1 MFDFYTKPSQ
11 TKLDQV
17 GPRLIGGWSEVGPSW
32 SEVDPK
38 EEAAMLRSRE
48 KIKWSTSRPFWLKL
62 V

>member
-38 EEAAMLRSRE
+38 EEAAMFRGAAVFRVWGSR
-48 KIKWSTSRPFWLKL
+48 T
-62 V
+62 